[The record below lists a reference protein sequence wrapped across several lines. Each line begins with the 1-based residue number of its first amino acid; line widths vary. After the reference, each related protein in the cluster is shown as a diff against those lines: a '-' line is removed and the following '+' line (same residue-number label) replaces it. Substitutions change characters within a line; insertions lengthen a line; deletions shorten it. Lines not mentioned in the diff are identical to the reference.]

1 VAAVTQADLSDVKAH
16 DSEHYLREEGKR
28 EPKESF
34 KFILGAVREH
44 ISSLES
50 PRLADV
56 GCATGDFLYHA
67 GRAFPGAALTGIDF
81 YPELLE
87 RARQDVP
94 DGEFIQADVLTGE
107 NWPDQQWDAVFMN
120 GVHSIFFE
128 VDPWLDNVLAI
139 TKPGGR
145 TYIFGIW
152 NPDDVDVLTS
162 VRYVDDPETPRSG
175 WNYVSKTTMHRHLE
189 RRGKQ
194 GTFTDW
200 EIGIDLPRD
209 KDDPMRTWTFRR
221 EDGGRTT
228 INGAQIV
235 HHFSLLEIKQA

>member
-1 VAAVTQADLSDVKAH
+1 MAEPDFKEVKAH

-34 KFILGAVREH
+34 KFILGEVRDYV
-44 ISSLES
+44 SGLDS
-50 PRLADV
+50 PRIADV
-56 GCATGDFLYHA
+56 GCATGDFLYHT
-67 GRAFPGAALTGIDF
+67 GQAFPDAELTGIDF

-87 RARQDVP
+87 QAAADVP
-94 DGEFIQADVLTGE
+94 GGNFIKADVLTGE
-107 NWPDQQWDAVFMN
+107 GWPDEQFDAVFMN

-128 VDPWLDNVLAI
+128 VDPWLDNMLAI

-145 TYIFGIW
+145 TFIFGIW

-162 VRYVDDPETPRSG
+162 VRYVDDPDTPRSG
-175 WNYVSKTTMHRHLE
+175 WNYVSKTTMTRHLE
-189 RRGKQ
+189 RRGKSAK
-194 GTFTDW
+194 FTDW
-200 EIGIDLPRD
+200 EIEMDLPRD

-221 EDGGRTT
+221 EDGTRVT

-235 HHFSLLEIKQA
+235 HNFSLLEITDA